1 MKRFLNLIVYI
12 LSVHLSALIITGLFR
27 GVLFISS
34 YHQLTAEALSDKSL
48 SLIAFIHGVWFD
60 NVIGC
65 YILLLPLTVAVAC
78 GLCNCY
84 GRAEALSDKSLS
96 LIAFIHGVWFD
107 NVIGCYILLLPLT
120 VAVACGLCNCY
131 GRALF
136 RFFTIFFGV
145 FYGLVYL
152 ISAADIP
159 YFAYFFK
166 HINSSIFEW
175 FGYAGT
181 TAGMIL
187 GETSYYLSIALFLL
201 FLIGFVVWIAFLGRY
216 FRHRCLSAPGSFP
229 CLQRS
234 VAGLVGLGLIGL
246 CVFGIRGRG
255 FVYLALG
262 DVQAIIRSR

>member
-84 GRAEALSDKSLS
+84 GK
-96 LIAFIHGVWFD
+96 
-107 NVIGCYILLLPLT
+107 
-120 VAVACGLCNCY
+120 
-131 GRALF
+131 ALF

-145 FYGLVYL
+145 FYGL
-152 ISAADIP
+152 A
-159 YFAYFFK
+159 
-166 HINSSIFEW
+166 
-175 FGYAGT
+175 
-181 TAGMIL
+181 
-187 GETSYYLSIALFLL
+187 
-201 FLIGFVVWIAFLGRY
+201 
-216 FRHRCLSAPGSFP
+216 
-229 CLQRS
+229 
-234 VAGLVGLGLIGL
+234 
-246 CVFGIRGRG
+246 
-255 FVYLALG
+255 
-262 DVQAIIRSR
+262 

>member
-84 GRAEALSDKSLS
+84 GK
-96 LIAFIHGVWFD
+96 
-107 NVIGCYILLLPLT
+107 
-120 VAVACGLCNCY
+120 
-131 GRALF
+131 ALF

-159 YFAYFFK
+159 
-166 HINSSIFEW
+166 
-175 FGYAGT
+175 
-181 TAGMIL
+181 
-187 GETSYYLSIALFLL
+187 
-201 FLIGFVVWIAFLGRY
+201 LI
-216 FRHRCLSAPGSFP
+216 P
-229 CLQRS
+229 
-234 VAGLVGLGLIGL
+234 
-246 CVFGIRGRG
+246 
-255 FVYLALG
+255 VYLPYDPTCKLLA
-262 DVQAIIRSR
+262 VSESVSRKVRFNFFVISLYRELILLLLSTFMLFNTSVKIYRAKS